1 MVRAILDGRKTQ
13 TRRVVKPQP
22 PAVEAVRA
30 QAGIDFGVFTDRH
43 ARSPAHFRVSG
54 PVWAVRN
61 LMGMGERESP
71 EWICP
76 YGAPGDRL
84 WVREAWRP
92 VMETWRSYV
101 EYGAGGEGAVP
112 GREALEKMKRVALRF
127 PGARK
132 DVHSEAWH
140 PSIHMPRWASRITLT
155 VEAVRVERLQD
166 ISEEDAR
173 AEGVDPVTYHFG
185 GPPVVSYRD
194 GFEIAWRS
202 INGADSW
209 QANPWVWVINFSRV
223 EVTRG

>member
-22 PAVEAVRA
+22 QLSWPCLGPEFSVGGR
-30 QAGIDFGVFTDRH
+30 DFR
-43 ARSPAHFRVSG
+43 
-54 PVWAVRN
+54 
-61 LMGMGERESP
+61 
-71 EWICP
+71 CP